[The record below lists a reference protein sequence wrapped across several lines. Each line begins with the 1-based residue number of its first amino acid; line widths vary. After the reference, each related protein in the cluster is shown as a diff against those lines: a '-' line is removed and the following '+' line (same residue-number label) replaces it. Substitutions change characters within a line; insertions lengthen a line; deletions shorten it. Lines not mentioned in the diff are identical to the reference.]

1 MFMRNYKYAVKVI
14 QTKLLSYM
22 YSLQFLNRKRSKHNR
37 DLESHNPTVIQL
49 FDLHF
54 QQHEELL

>member
-1 MFMRNYKYAVKVI
+1 MVKEG
-14 QTKLLSYM
+14 
-22 YSLQFLNRKRSKHNR
+22 KHNR
-37 DLESHNPTVIQL
+37 DLESHNLTVIQL

>member
-1 MFMRNYKYAVKVI
+1 MVKEV
-14 QTKLLSYM
+14 
-22 YSLQFLNRKRSKHNR
+22 KHNG
-37 DLESHNPTVIQL
+37 DLEIHNPTVIQL